1 MTTHEFDEPI
11 LDEACSVPRAPAGS
25 VIRLIGGL
33 ASMLAGFGILLGGL
47 ILHFA
52 EKADKVAILPMPIA
66 GRLTAVIGLSIVG
79 LGAWLA
85 RRRAAM
91 AFSVF
96 VVVGGL
102 VLYGFGLA
110 YVEQLG
116 SRIYQALGLLTSL
129 VGLMAI
135 WATHDIGRAIQ
146 TEGTTKPEKSSSSD
160 LD

>member
-1 MTTHEFDEPI
+1 M
-11 LDEACSVPRAPAGS
+11 V
-25 VIRLIGGL
+25 RLIGGL
-33 ASMLAGFGILLGGL
+33 AVMFVGFGILLGGL
-47 ILHFA
+47 VLHFA
-52 EKADKVAILPMPIA
+52 EKADKVAILPVPIA
-66 GRLTAVIGLSIVG
+66 GRLTAVIGLSVVG

-102 VLYGFGLA
+102 VLYAFGLA

-116 SRIYQALGLLTSL
+116 NRICQALGLLTSL
-129 VGLMAI
+129 VGLIAI
-135 WATHDIGRAIQ
+135 WAIHIGREIQ
-146 TEGTTKPEKSSSSD
+146 TEGTTKPEKSSLSD

>member
-1 MTTHEFDEPI
+1 MQTISYEFDEPI
-11 LDEACSVPRAPAGS
+11 SDEACPVPRAPAGGM
-25 VIRLIGGL
+25 IRLIGGL

-52 EKADKVAILPMPIA
+52 EKAGKVTILPMPIA

-102 VLYGFGLA
+102 VLYAFGLA
-110 YVEQLG
+110 YRRATRLADLPGARPAHKPRRLDGHLG
-116 SRIYQALGLLTSL
+116 NS
-129 VGLMAI
+129 
-135 WATHDIGRAIQ
+135 
-146 TEGTTKPEKSSSSD
+146 
-160 LD
+160 

>member
-1 MTTHEFDEPI
+1 MTAHEFDEPVS
-11 LDEACSVPRAPAGS
+11 DEAQHGPRSPSGDLT
-25 VIRLIGGL
+25 RLVGGL

-52 EKADKVAILPMPIA
+52 EKAGKVTILPVPIA
-66 GRLTAVIGLSIVG
+66 GRLTAVIGLGIVG
-79 LGAWLA
+79 VGAWLA
-85 RRRAAM
+85 GRRAAL
-91 AFSVF
+91 AFCVF

-102 VLYGFGLA
+102 ALYAFGLV

-116 SRIYQALGLLTSL
+116 TRVYQALGLLTTL

-135 WATHDIGRAIQ
+135 WATHDIGRAIE
-146 TEGTTKPEKSSSSD
+146 TEGTTKPEKSPQSD

>member
-1 MTTHEFDEPI
+1 MTTHGFDEPI
-11 LDEACSVPRAPAGS
+11 SDETRPVPGSPAKSVS
-25 VIRLIGGL
+25 RLIGGL
-33 ASMLAGFGILLGGL
+33 AAMLAGFGILLGGL

-52 EKADKVAILPMPIA
+52 EKADRVTILPVPIV
-66 GRLTAVIGLSIVG
+66 GRLTAVIGLGIVG

-91 AFSVF
+91 AFSGF
-96 VVVGGL
+96 MVVGGL
-102 VLYGFGLA
+102 VLYAFGLA

-135 WATHDIGRAIQ
+135 WATHDIGRAIE
-146 TEGTTKPEKSSSSD
+146 TEGTTKPVKSDPSD

>member
-1 MTTHEFDEPI
+1 MTSHEFDDPI
-11 LDEACSVPRAPAGS
+11 SDEARSLPRYPAGS
-25 VIRLIGGL
+25 MKRLIGGL

-52 EKADKVAILPMPIA
+52 EKADKVTILPMPIA
-66 GRLTAVIGLSIVG
+66 GRLTAVIGLTIVG

-96 VVVGGL
+96 VVLGGL
-102 VLYGFGLA
+102 VLYAFGLVH
-110 YVEQLG
+110 VEQLG
-116 SRIYQALGLLTSL
+116 LRIYQALGLLTSL

-135 WATHDIGRAIQ
+135 WLTHDVGRAIH
-146 TEGTTKPEKSSSSD
+146 TEGTAKPVNGPPSD

>member
-1 MTTHEFDEPI
+1 RPDSWVRAGCSRSAACVKYYHERKVASPMTNDEFDEPI
-11 LDEACSVPRAPAGS
+11 SDHACPMPRAPADS
-25 VIRLIGGL
+25 LLRLIGGL
-33 ASMLAGFGILLGGL
+33 GSMLAGFGILLGGL

-52 EKADKVAILPMPIA
+52 EKADKVTILPMPIA

-102 VLYGFGLA
+102 VLYAFGLA

-116 SRIYQALGLLTSL
+116 NRICQAL
-129 VGLMAI
+129 
-135 WATHDIGRAIQ
+135 
-146 TEGTTKPEKSSSSD
+146 
-160 LD
+160 